1 MTDKALRDMIPSM
14 TKAACLLLALISC
27 CAIAGTSD
35 RVVAVAD
42 GDTLTV
48 LRADRQQLKVRLV
61 EIDAPETGQAF
72 GNRSKQSLSDI
83 CFGKA
88 ARLEEQGKDRYQRT
102 LARVYCDEVDANS
115 EQVRRGMAWI
125 FTRYAPKDSPLYAVE
140 AEARTARRGLWAD
153 AEPVPPWEWR
163 RSKAAR

>member
-1 MTDKALRDMIPSM
+1 MM
-14 TKAACLLLALISC
+14 KAAILPLALVSC
-27 CAIAGTSD
+27 FVFAGTND
-35 RVVAVAD
+35 RVIAVAD
-42 GDTLTV
+42 GDSLTV
-48 LRADRQQLKVRLV
+48 LRDDRQQIKVRLAG
-61 EIDAPETGQAF
+61 IDAPEKAQPF
-72 GNRSKQSLSDI
+72 GNRSKQSLSDL
-83 CFGKA
+83 CFDKA

-125 FTRYAPKDSPLYAVE
+125 FTRYASKDSPLYAVE